1 MVEFLDVLTH
11 GRRLKAQLKG
21 LSIDELNEVI
31 EKMQVIAAE
40 REEELRAEN
49 EANAERIAK
58 IEQLR
63 KLMAEDGISL
73 DDLGSSTEVKV
84 RKKRAP
90 RPAKYAIE
98 VDGET
103 ITWTGQG
110 RTPKAIKERLDAG
123 ANLDDFLI

>member
-1 MVEFLDVLTH
+1 MAEFIEVLTH
-11 GRRLKAQLKG
+11 GRRLKAQLKA
-21 LSIDELNEVI
+21 LSLEELQEVI
-31 EKMQVIAAE
+31 EKMQAIAVE
-40 REEELRAEN
+40 REEELKVEN

-58 IEQLR
+58 IEALR
-63 KLMAEDGISL
+63 KMMAEDGISV
-73 DDLGSSTEVKV
+73 DDLGAMAEVKV

-90 RPAKYAIE
+90 RPPKYKIE
-98 VDGET
+98 VNGEE